1 MKVLSQYLPV
11 LCENKT
17 VVNRKF
23 LNLHPLQISYSYF
36 LVLRAQPPV
45 LGSTNGG
52 GRREKT
58 FYIFQKVAIR
68 KTIFAYILEKS
79 ALGKLG
85 FFPSCPYD
93 LKEAGNRASK
103 LPESEGN
110 MKPQQGEFSKL
121 NFLLCFFLHP
131 VVKPFG
137 MNLTRFPFNFY
148 FKITPLCPWYQS
160 KKENSTPVITII
172 GVPFTVL
179 TFGDN
184 REF

>member
-1 MKVLSQYLPV
+1 MPASSYDPRSVSESWPV
-11 LCENKT
+11 PGVQNAFPC
-17 VVNRKF
+17 
-23 LNLHPLQISYSYF
+23 
-36 LVLRAQPPV
+36 LVALTEE
-45 LGSTNGG
+45 G
-52 GRREKT
+52 REKT
-58 FYIFQKVAIR
+58 FNIFQKVAIR

-93 LKEAGNRASK
+93 SKEAGNRGSK
-103 LPESEGN
+103 LPEIQGN
-110 MKPQQGEFSKL
+110 MKSQQGEFSSPNSISCL
-121 NFLLCFFLHP
+121 VCFFFLHP

-137 MNLTRFPFNFY
+137 MSLTRFPFNFY

-160 KKENSTPVITII
+160 KKENNTPAITII

-179 TFGDN
+179 TFEDN